1 MSRKPW
7 GHGTTLAQVRAAMK
21 IPETGRGR
29 RGFTLIEM
37 LVVLALL
44 MILMLLGM
52 PSLFTAMRQAKLR
65 GIAQETA
72 TLMRQARLDAVK
84 SSAQAV
90 VRIVPPAP
98 GQLGRV
104 EAFSDAN
111 SDGLWSAGESVI
123 GTLELPTGITFLAPP
138 NLTDKDSVEG
148 LTVDP
153 AGAGLPPVA
162 VFQHDGS
169 VTDLGAF
176 RFGDQT
182 QNFLEVRVDPA
193 ATARIE
199 VRKCRKCEDAKDTSD
214 WYATGDGGEAW
225 KWN

>member
-1 MSRKPW
+1 
-7 GHGTTLAQVRAAMK
+7 MK

-72 TLMRQARLDAVK
+72 TLMRQARLDAVRF
-84 SSAQAV
+84 SAQAV
-90 VRIVPPAP
+90 VHVVLPAG
-98 GQLGRV
+98 GQPGRV

-111 SDGLWSAGESVI
+111 SDGRLSAGESII

-138 NLTDKDSVEG
+138 DVTDKDSVEG
-148 LTVDP
+148 LSVDP
-153 AGAGLPPVA
+153 AGAGLPHIA
-162 VFQHDGS
+162 IFKHDGS
-169 VTDLGAF
+169 VIDPGAF

-182 QNFLEVRVDPA
+182 QNFLEVRVEPA

-199 VRKCRKCEDAKDTSD
+199 VHKCRDCKDATIRAD
-214 WYATGDGGEAW
+214 WYASGDGGEAW